1 MSKYGVDYEKSI
13 NFMKCLKELFTEL
26 ENQEKRLNN
35 IILEV
40 NKLPY
45 YEGVRELHDNLTD
58 IYNYVYKDLNNI
70 YNFRYEFKNYIE
82 EISTG
87 DESLAN
93 KGLNIETK

>member
-1 MSKYGVDYEKSI
+1 MSKYGVDYEKSN
-13 NFMKCLKELFTEL
+13 NFMKSLKELFTEL